1 MAINLLPEKWNLPS
15 VLVGDTLPATNF
27 LYPGSGTLARVRM
40 KVKDAA
46 GATVL
51 SLDSDTSGMTI
62 NVTTTLAWDFTMD
75 EVAAATTAGITAGEY
90 AYDIETITST
100 GTVRTLVGGAW
111 YLLAQITD

>member
-1 MAINLLPEKWNLPS
+1 MPIDILPEKWNLPS

-62 NVTTTLAWDFTMD
+62 NVATTLAWDWDMD
-75 EVAAATTAGITAGEY
+75 EVAAATTAGIAAGSY
-90 AYDIETITST
+90 KYDMETVTSA
-100 GTVRTLVGGAW
+100 GTVRTLLGGNW
-111 YLLAQITD
+111 CLPEQVTD